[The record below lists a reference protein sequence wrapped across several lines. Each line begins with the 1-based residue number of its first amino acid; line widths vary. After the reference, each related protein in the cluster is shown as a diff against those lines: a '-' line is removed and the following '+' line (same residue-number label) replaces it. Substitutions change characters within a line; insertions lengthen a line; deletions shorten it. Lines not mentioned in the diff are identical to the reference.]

1 MIDLAR
7 KILLYDKL
15 RFCITVCGVGFAV
28 ALVLVQTGLFLGLL
42 DNASITID
50 HLDADVWVL
59 AKNTPNIDFAR
70 TFSDSYVNRVRSVEG
85 VQRADN
91 LIVWFIRM
99 ALPNGVQEG
108 VEMYAMER
116 FVEWGMPWEVDE
128 GRLEDLRRGRYVM
141 LDDSATKRC
150 GTFAVGDYREFIG
163 RRMKIIGRTRGAL
176 SFTTA
181 PVAFADL
188 RSVQAL
194 TPELQGQTTYI
205 VVKLAP
211 GADRQRVIAEIRRRL
226 PYTDV
231 HTKEDWS
238 SMSKNYWVTSTGL
251 GLQLASTILLGCVV
265 AIIIVAQTLYTS
277 TMEHLKEFGTIKAIG
292 AGNSHIYGI
301 LARQATIAA
310 VCGAVVGGAITF
322 AIRPVMEKLDLKLLI
337 IPSVWAVT
345 FAGAL
350 VFSLSAAIISFR
362 KVAKLDPA
370 MVFRS

>member
-15 RFCITVCGVGFAV
+15 RFLITVAGVGFAV

-50 HLDADVWVL
+50 HLDAEVWVA

-70 TFSDSYVNRVRSVEG
+70 TFSDAYVNRVRSVDG

-91 LIVWFIRM
+91 LVVWFIRM

-108 VEMYAMER
+108 VEMYGMEH
-116 FVEWGMPWEVDE
+116 FAQWGMPWNVME
-128 GRLEDLRRGRYVM
+128 GNLQDLRSGPYVM

-150 GTFAVGDYREFIG
+150 GVFAMGDWREFIG
-163 RRMKIIGRTRGAL
+163 HRMKIIGRTKGAL

-181 PVAFADL
+181 PVAFTDL
-188 RSVQAL
+188 QSIQAL
-194 TPELQGQTTYI
+194 TPELKGQTTYI
-205 VVKLAP
+205 VVKLKP
-211 GADRQRVIAEIRRRL
+211 GANRQAVINEIQRRL
-226 PYTDV
+226 PYCDV
-231 HTKEDWS
+231 HASEVWS
-238 SMSKNYWVTSTGL
+238 SMSKTYWVTSTGL
-251 GLQLASTILLGCVV
+251 GLQLASTILLGCMV
-265 AIIIVAQTLYTS
+265 AIIIVAQTLYSS

-292 AGNSHIYGI
+292 AGNGHIYGI

-310 VCGAVVGGAITF
+310 IGGAVVGAAITF
-322 AIRPVMEKLDLKLLI
+322 ALRPVMMKMDLKLLI
-337 IPSVWAVT
+337 VPNVWAMT
-345 FAGAL
+345 FVGTL
-350 VFSLSAAIISFR
+350 VFSLSASMISFR

-370 MVFRS
+370 MVFRG

>member
-15 RFCITVCGVGFAV
+15 RFIITVCGVGFAV

-50 HLDADVWVL
+50 HLDAEIWVA

-70 TFSDSYVNRVRSVEG
+70 TFSDAYVNRVRSVEG
-85 VQRADN
+85 VERADN

-99 ALPNGVQEG
+99 ALPNGAQEG

-116 FVEWGMPWEVDE
+116 FVEWGMPWKVDE
-128 GRLEDLRRGRYVM
+128 GNLKDLRRGRYVM

-150 GTFAVGDYREFIG
+150 GTFEVGDYREFIG
-163 RRMKIIGRTRGAL
+163 KRMKIIGRTREAL

-188 RSVQAL
+188 QSIQAL
-194 TPELQGQTTYI
+194 TPELKGQTNYI
-205 VVKLAP
+205 VVKLKP
-211 GADRQRVIAEIRRRL
+211 GADRQRVIEEIRRRL

-231 HTKEDWS
+231 NTREDWS
-238 SMSKNYWVTSTGL
+238 INSKIYWVTSTGL
-251 GLQLASTILLGCVV
+251 GLQLACTILLGCMV
-265 AIIIVAQTLYTS
+265 AIIIVAQTLYSS

-292 AGNSHIYGI
+292 AGNGHIYGI

-310 VCGAVVGGAITF
+310 VCGAVVGGALTF
-322 AIRPVMEKLDLKLLI
+322 ALQPVMEKLELKLLI
-337 IPSVWAVT
+337 VPGFWLAT
-345 FAGAL
+345 FVGTL
-350 VFSLSAAIISFR
+350 LFSLAAAMISFR
-362 KVAKLDPA
+362 QVAKLDPA
-370 MVFRS
+370 MVFRT

>member
-15 RFCITVCGVGFAV
+15 RFFITVCGVGFAV

-50 HLDADVWVL
+50 HMDADIWVA

-70 TFSDSYVNRVRSVEG
+70 TFSDEYVNRVRSVDG
-85 VQRADN
+85 VSRADN
-91 LIVWFIRM
+91 LVVWFIRM

-108 VEMYAMER
+108 VEMYGMER
-116 FVEWGMPWEVDE
+116 FAEWGMPWNVME
-128 GRLEDLRRGRYVM
+128 GNLEDLRRGRYVM

-150 GTFAVGDYREFIG
+150 GVFSVGEYREFIG
-163 RRMKIIGRTRGAL
+163 QRMKIIGRTKGAL

-181 PVAFADL
+181 PVAFTDL
-188 RSVQAL
+188 QSVQAL
-194 TPELQGQTTYI
+194 TPELKGQTTYI
-205 VVKLAP
+205 VVKLAK
-211 GADRQRVIAEIRRRL
+211 GANRQAVMEEIQRRL
-226 PYTDV
+226 PYCDV
-231 HTKEDWS
+231 HPSQTWS
-238 SMSKNYWVTSTGL
+238 SMSKTYWVTSTGL
-251 GLQLASTILLGCVV
+251 GLQLASTILLGCMV
-265 AIIIVAQTLYTS
+265 AIIIVAQTLYSS

-292 AGNSHIYGI
+292 AANGHIYGI

-310 VCGAVVGGAITF
+310 TCGAVVGAAITF
-322 AIRPVMEKLDLKLLI
+322 ALRPVMNGLELKLLI
-337 IPSVWAVT
+337 IPNVWAAT
-345 FAGAL
+345 FAGTL
-350 VFSLSAAIISFR
+350 VFSLAASMISFR